1 LLIAA
6 SQYQAYQGNRSRQTM
21 LFHAIS
27 LFMRHE
33 GNQGKAASLSGGHD
47 QWLPA

>member
-1 LLIAA
+1 LITA

-27 LFMRHE
+27 LFMRHV
-33 GNQGKAASLSGGHD
+33 GNQGKAASLSGGHY

>member
-1 LLIAA
+1 LITA

-27 LFMRHE
+27 LFMRHK
-33 GNQGKAASLSGGHD
+33 GNQGKAASLSGGHH